1 MLEIL
6 QWFVLVVLT
15 PIEANDTAKVQKYY
29 ATIFA
34 TKDDPFLG
42 GKSPCLN
49 RRPLPEDDIIAHR
62 FLACGTKVRITSVRT
77 GRFTYTSVG
86 ERGPYG
92 ACTYPGWVPGNP
104 NNLTRPNPC
113 PKGYWVIKRKASEP
127 GLWRGAA
134 DITPAVAKRIGHTGY
149 ELILLEVVPKKPR
162 PQPAPKPNT

>member
-6 QWFVLVVLT
+6 HWFVLVITT
-15 PIEANDTAKVQKYY
+15 PIEANDTAHVQKYY

-49 RRPLPEDDIIAHR
+49 RLVLPTDDIIAHR
-62 FLACGTKVRITSVRT
+62 YLPCGTKVRITAIRT
-77 GRFTYTSVG
+77 GRSTFTYVG

-92 ACTYPGWVPGNP
+92 ACTYPGWEPGNP
-104 NNLTRPNPC
+104 TDPNKPNQC
-113 PKGYWVIKRKASEP
+113 PNGYWVIKRKASEP

-134 DITPAVAKRIGHTGY
+134 DITPAVAKRVGHTGY

-162 PQPAPKPNT
+162 PQPAPKPTS